1 MLVMK
6 NKKFLQNVMRSMA
19 VMLGMVLFMVLFVSC
34 DDHEPVDRR
43 IHTGYI
49 LLSDGSV
56 ISDAVFDKSQHV
68 PVAVVFAE
76 KTDDHPVLA
85 VMLDEI
91 SSIQFADTLS
101 IDQKTSCSIDSCDGY
116 SNTVALQTS
125 NIKRT
130 VLLDSTNVANP
141 INYYKSPLG
150 LAAFHSHWFFQSDFV
165 PSVREMELLYS
176 QLYRVNPIIEM
187 CGGTPIG
194 TTPDK
199 AGCWYW
205 TSTEVEENSLN
216 QAWLFSMADGSRHKT
231 PKTNSYRA
239 RLIVDYNPMGA
250 SINY

>member
-1 MLVMK
+1 MSVMK
-6 NKKFLQNVMRSMA
+6 NKNYILNVMRSMA
-19 VMLGMVLFMVLFVSC
+19 VMFSMVCLSLVLFVSC

-91 SSIQFADTLS
+91 NSIQFA
-101 IDQKTSCSIDSCDGY
+101 
-116 SNTVALQTS
+116 
-125 NIKRT
+125 
-130 VLLDSTNVANP
+130 ANA

-231 PKTNSYRA
+231 PKTNFYRA
-239 RLIVDYNPMGA
+239 RLIVDYNPMGT